1 MTIIIKNKHT
11 LFFDE
16 FKFKCCVGKKG
27 FTKNK
32 LEGDKKTPIGIFSLG
47 NLYYRHDR
55 VKKPETNLNI
65 IRIKKNM
72 AWCDDVSNRKFYN
85 KITNLSKKVKSEK
98 LFRKDYKYDYFIPI
112 KYNWINPKI
121 PKGSAIFLH
130 LTKNYKSTNGCIA
143 MMKKD
148 FLILLKLIK
157 KNTRIQ
163 IL

>member
-11 LFFDE
+11 LLFNE

-98 LFRKDYKYDYFIPI
+98 LYRKDYKYDYFIPI

-130 LTKNYKSTNGCIA
+130 LTKNFRSTNGCIA

-157 KNTRIQ
+157 KNTKIK
-163 IL
+163 IF

>member
-1 MTIIIKNKHT
+1 MTIIIKNKQT

-16 FKFKCCVGKKG
+16 SEFKCCVGKKG

-98 LFRKDYKYDYFIPI
+98 LYRKDYKYDYFIPI

-130 LTKNYKSTNGCIA
+130 LTKNFKSTNGCIA

-157 KNTRIQ
+157 KNTKIK
-163 IL
+163 IF

>member
-1 MTIIIKNKHT
+1 MTIIVKNKHT

-16 FKFKCCVGKKG
+16 FKFRCCVGKKG
-27 FTKNK
+27 FTQNK

-55 VKKPETNLNI
+55 VEKPETNLNI

-130 LTKNYKSTNGCIA
+130 LTKNFKSTNGCIA

-157 KNTRIQ
+157 KNTKIK
-163 IL
+163 IF

>member
-1 MTIIIKNKHT
+1 
-11 LFFDE
+11 
-16 FKFKCCVGKKG
+16 
-27 FTKNK
+27 
-32 LEGDKKTPIGIFSLG
+32 
-47 NLYYRHDR
+47 
-55 VKKPETNLNI
+55 
-65 IRIKKNM
+65 M

-130 LTKNYKSTNGCIA
+130 LTKNFKSTNGCIA

-148 FLILLKLIK
+148 FLILIKLIK
-157 KNTRIQ
+157 KNTKIK
-163 IL
+163 IF

>member
-16 FKFKCCVGKKG
+16 FEFRCCVGKKG
-27 FTKNK
+27 FTRNK

-55 VKKPETNLNI
+55 VEKPETSLNTI
-65 IRIKKNM
+65 KIKKDM
-72 AWCDDVSNRKFYN
+72 AWCDDVNNKKFYN

-98 LFRKDYKYDYFIPI
+98 LFRKDYKYDYLIPI

-130 LTKNYKSTNGCIA
+130 LTKNYNKTLGCIA
-143 MMKKD
+143 ISKNDM
-148 FLILLKLIK
+148 LILLKLINK
-157 KNTRIQ
+157 KTKIE

>member
-16 FKFKCCVGKKG
+16 FEFKCCVGKKG
-27 FTKNK
+27 LTKNK

-130 LTKNYKSTNGCIA
+130 LTKNFKSTNGCIA

-157 KNTRIQ
+157 KNTKIK
-163 IL
+163 IF